1 MNDTDHAILAFEN
14 EWWHH
19 AGNKERV
26 IQERFGISPTR
37 YYQRLNRLLD
47 RPEALAQQPTLV
59 KRPAT
64 VTRGA
69 GSAAGRRAPPLISEL
84 TGSAGPPAPAAPA

>member
-59 KRPAT
+59 KRLQ
-64 VTRGA
+64 RLREERDQ
-69 GSAAGRRAPPLISEL
+69 RRA
-84 TGSAGPPAPAAPA
+84 AAPRR

>member
-1 MNDTDHAILAFEN
+1 MNDRDRAILAFEN

-26 IQERFGISPTR
+26 IQERFGLSPNR

-47 RPEALAQQPTLV
+47 QPEALAQQPSLV
-59 KRPAT
+59 KRLL
-64 VTRGA
+64 RLRDEREQRR
-69 GSAAGRRAPPLISEL
+69 SARR
-84 TGSAGPPAPAAPA
+84 